1 MERIAI
7 VHALEELASLSE
19 LLGENPF
26 KSRAYASAAR
36 AVAHAAPPEET
47 WSEPDVLE
55 GIPGVGKGTAER
67 VREMIRTGAMADLEE
82 MRRKVPEGVRNL
94 LGVQGLGPKKVSIL
108 WKDLDV
114 SSLGELEYACLENR
128 LVTLPGF
135 GPKTQEKVLSGVR
148 FKARHAGK
156 MLLPVAL
163 AAQASL
169 EENLKGIPGDV
180 STGWAGE
187 AYRLCPVVSGL
198 ELLAAG
204 REAARAIAEKLGIG
218 ESGGGAFGGKTDK
231 GCHLTV
237 RSVEA
242 HSFGAAQ
249 VWYGSSDAFRDA
261 LAREL
266 ARGGVLWNAGGLSR
280 DGQVLPAPDESTF
293 WRRAGRTLI
302 SPECRESAGALDVD
316 PALLVRESDLAG
328 AFHNHTDWS
337 DGGATL
343 EEMVASAEALG
354 WAYVGIADHSSSAV
368 YANGLDARRLMAQK
382 DAIAE
387 VQARHPAIRIFTGVE
402 SDILADGSL
411 DYDADVLAGV
421 DAVVASVHSRFTLDE
436 DSQTRRLVRA
446 VSHPATAFLGH
457 PTGRLLLSREGYPH
471 RWEDVV
477 TAAAKCATAIEL
489 NANPHR
495 LDVDWTRI
503 PGLRDAG
510 IRIGINPDAHSPEG
524 LKDVRYG
531 IIAARKGLARKRD
544 VVNTMDTD
552 DMAAYLSDRKDGRS

>member
-19 LLGENPF
+19 LLGDNPF

-36 AVAHAAPPEET
+36 AVAHAAPSEET
-47 WSEPDVLE
+47 WREPGVLE

-67 VREMIRTGAMADLEE
+67 VREMIRTGAMSDLEE

-94 LGVQGLGPKKVSIL
+94 LGVQGLGPKKVAVL
-108 WKDLDV
+108 WKNLGV

-169 EENLKGIPGDV
+169 EESLPGGAGEL
-180 STGWAGE
+180 SGGWTGE

-198 ELLAAG
+198 ELLTG
-204 REAARAIAEKLGIG
+204 GHEAARAIAEKLGLKA
-218 ESGGGAFGGKTDK
+218 SDGGAFSGKTDK
-231 GCHLTV
+231 GYHLTV
-237 RSVEA
+237 RPVEV
-242 HSFGAAQ
+242 HNFGAAQ
-249 VWYGSSDAFRDA
+249 VWYGSSDVFRTA

-266 ARGGVLWNAGGLSR
+266 ARGGVEWCASGLSR
-280 DGQVLPAPDESTF
+280 DGEVLPAPDEETF
-293 WRRAGRTLI
+293 WRRAGRALI
-302 SPECRESAGALDVD
+302 SPECRESAEALDVD
-316 PALLVRESDLAG
+316 PALLVRESDVVG

-343 EEMVASAEALG
+343 EEMVAAAEALG

-368 YANGLDARRLMAQK
+368 YANGMDAGRLVAQK

-387 VQARHPAIRIFTGVE
+387 VQVLHPAIRIFTGVE
-402 SDILADGSL
+402 SDILTDGSL

-421 DAVVASVHSRFTLDE
+421 DAVVASVHSRFNLDE
-436 DSQTRRLVRA
+436 ESQTRRLVRA

-471 RWEDVV
+471 RWADVV
-477 TAAAKCATAIEL
+477 TAAATCGTAIEL

-503 PGLRDAG
+503 AGLRDAG

-531 IIAARKGLARKRD
+531 VIAARKGLARKGD
-544 VVNTMDTD
+544 ILNTMDTD
-552 DMAAYLSDRKDGRS
+552 DMAAYLSDRKDGKS

>member
-1 MERIAI
+1 
-7 VHALEELASLSE
+7 
-19 LLGENPF
+19 
-26 KSRAYASAAR
+26 
-36 AVAHAAPPEET
+36 
-47 WSEPDVLE
+47 
-55 GIPGVGKGTAER
+55 
-67 VREMIRTGAMADLEE
+67 
-82 MRRKVPEGVRNL
+82 
-94 LGVQGLGPKKVSIL
+94 
-108 WKDLDV
+108 
-114 SSLGELEYACLENR
+114 
-128 LVTLPGF
+128 
-135 GPKTQEKVLSGVR
+135 
-148 FKARHAGK
+148 
-156 MLLPVAL
+156 
-163 AAQASL
+163 
-169 EENLKGIPGDV
+169 
-180 STGWAGE
+180 
-187 AYRLCPVVSGL
+187 
-198 ELLAAG
+198 
-204 REAARAIAEKLGIG
+204 
-218 ESGGGAFGGKTDK
+218 
-231 GCHLTV
+231 
-237 RSVEA
+237 
-242 HSFGAAQ
+242 
-249 VWYGSSDAFRDA
+249 
-261 LAREL
+261 
-266 ARGGVLWNAGGLSR
+266 
-280 DGQVLPAPDESTF
+280 
-293 WRRAGRTLI
+293 
-302 SPECRESAGALDVD
+302 
-316 PALLVRESDLAG
+316 
-328 AFHNHTDWS
+328 
-337 DGGATL
+337 
-343 EEMVASAEALG
+343 
-354 WAYVGIADHSSSAV
+354 
-368 YANGLDARRLMAQK
+368 MAQK